1 MAKRER
7 PGVVTGF
14 RRNRHRQDTYQTI
27 VKVEGLE
34 DPKKLVGAR
43 VVWRRDDGLQIR
55 GKVVASHGRGASVR
69 VRWTRG
75 FPPQAIG
82 SHVTILG

>member
-1 MAKRER
+1 MAKSER
-7 PGVVTGF
+7 PGIVTAF

-27 VKVEGLE
+27 VHVEGLQ

-55 GKVVASHGRGASVR
+55 GKVVASHGRGPAVR

-82 SHVTILG
+82 SRVIILG

>member
-1 MAKRER
+1 MPKPER
-7 PGVVTGF
+7 TAMVVSF
-14 RRNRHRQDTYQTI
+14 RQNRHRQDPYQTI
-27 VKVEGLE
+27 VRVDGLE
-34 DPKKLVGAR
+34 DAKSLVGAR

-55 GKVVASHGRGASVR
+55 GKVVASHGRTGALR

-82 SHVTILG
+82 SKVTILR

>member
-1 MAKRER
+1 MAKVER
-7 PGVVTGF
+7 PGVVMAF
-14 RRNRHRQDTYQTI
+14 RQNRHLQDTYQTI
-27 VKVEGLE
+27 VRVDGVQ

-43 VVWRRDDGLQIR
+43 VVYRREDGLQIR
-55 GKVVASHGRGASVR
+55 GRVVASHGRGPAVR

-82 SHVTILG
+82 SRVTILG

>member
-1 MAKRER
+1 MAKRKR
-7 PGVVTGF
+7 PGIVTGF
-14 RRNRHRQDTYQTI
+14 RGNRHRQDTYQTI
-27 VKVEGLE
+27 VRIDGVD

-43 VVWRRDDGLQIR
+43 VVWRRKDGLQIR
-55 GKVVASHGRGASVR
+55 GKVVASHGRGPAVR
-69 VRWTRG
+69 VRWSRG